1 MGLTTACI
9 EEHLLGSEERT
20 PVPRVQARTLDQQ
33 AGAEVAAAILHHG
46 CHTDKLKLI

>member
-1 MGLTTACI
+1 MDEDVRVWQQPLSRND
-9 EEHLLGSEERT
+9 LLGSEERT

-46 CHTDKLKLI
+46 CHTD